1 METRVIKSLN
11 RRDAKLIDK
20 QIDTLGIRA
29 SLRSRNETERK
40 MAIQK
45 LLENIWWLVEGY
57 SPRKIGD
64 LLTSIYLVGF
74 SHNLFIALIRY
85 LTEFRRRAELHRSS

>member
-1 METRVIKSLN
+1 
-11 RRDAKLIDK
+11 
-20 QIDTLGIRA
+20 
-29 SLRSRNETERK
+29 

-45 LLENIWWLVEGY
+45 LLVSNWWLVKGY

-74 SHNLFIALIRY
+74 SHNLFVTLIRY
-85 LTEFRRRAELHRSS
+85 LTEFRRRAELHRSE